1 MVNKFNCEENNMDY
15 RHGEIVLKPVKAAGN
30 GQKQQV
36 TSYIVGHSETG
47 HHHVLESTEPY
58 TVTKDKLGKLW
69 LELEAEAR
77 LVHQKSHDVHNTLT
91 IPAGIYE
98 VGQKT
103 EYNPFTRQIEAVRD

>member
-1 MVNKFNCEENNMDY
+1 MKENNMNY
-15 RHGEIVLKPVKAAGN
+15 RHGEIVLKKVTKVGEGKTSTVK
-30 GQKQQV
+30 
-36 TSYIVGHSETG
+36 SYIVGHSETG
-47 HHHVLESTEPY
+47 HHHVLESTKPY

-69 LELEAEAR
+69 LQLEAEAK

-103 EYNPFTRQIEAVRD
+103 EYNPFTRSIEAVRD